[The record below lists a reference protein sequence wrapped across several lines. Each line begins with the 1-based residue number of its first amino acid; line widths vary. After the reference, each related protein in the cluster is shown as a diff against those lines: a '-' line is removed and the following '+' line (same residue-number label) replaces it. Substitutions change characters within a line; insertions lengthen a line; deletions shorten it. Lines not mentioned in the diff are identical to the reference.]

1 MIKFMLKH
9 KYLAAFILIIIL
21 FIPDSLYQVP
31 ETDKLSVITSVGLD
45 KVEYGIQ
52 LSANTIVPNSGTMS
66 GSGGSDGTVKT
77 IVVKG
82 KNVGDA
88 FSNLSLILGRLPGL
102 AHCDSIVINKE
113 LMQEDVTK
121 YLDYFVRTNNLTSNA
136 TLIVAENTAKEIIE
150 TTASQKG
157 LRAITLSDVLLLNH
171 EYVLTQKSNLDAFY
185 ANYFSKAP
193 SIALPILNVGE
204 SNQSDDS
211 SLASGATTGSSGAE
225 SSGSGQSQ
233 NNQSQNSG
241 QGSGQDGNQ
250 NSGQGGQSAPSKIL
264 KNEGKGAIV
273 NKGKLVGVVE
283 GEQMQGLSLISKTV
297 KKGNV
302 QVNNI
307 NDKIFNDATLNFDI
321 FNKSVK
327 SYGYFANGVPVFN
340 YDITLV
346 LKLEEVV
353 MDDYGVEAMT
363 AVKNYMKGNIK
374 ELTESTIYEDI
385 SSIINKCK
393 STQSDILGVYDY
405 FYKFHTTE
413 WNKFLDSLEDK
424 EDYLNY
430 VVFTCDLKPQ
440 GKI

>member
-1 MIKFMLKH
+1 M
-9 KYLAAFILIIIL
+9 
-21 FIPDSLYQVP
+21 
-31 ETDKLSVITSVGLD
+31 
-45 KVEYGIQ
+45 
-52 LSANTIVPNSGTMS
+52 
-66 GSGGSDGTVKT
+66 
-77 IVVKG
+77 
-82 KNVGDA
+82 
-88 FSNLSLILGRLPGL
+88 
-102 AHCDSIVINKE
+102 
-113 LMQEDVTK
+113 
-121 YLDYFVRTNNLTSNA
+121 
-136 TLIVAENTAKEIIE
+136 
-150 TTASQKG
+150 
-157 LRAITLSDVLLLNH
+157 
-171 EYVLTQKSNLDAFY
+171 
-185 ANYFSKAP
+185 
-193 SIALPILNVGE
+193 PILNVGE

-405 FYKFHTTE
+405 FYKFHPIE
-413 WNKFLDSLEDK
+413 WNKFLDSLDDK